1 MILSHRVENALWLF
15 ICPRERAIKI
25 SQEVERTTK
34 NAESRGKE
42 IMADVINT
50 TTEPTTNNE
59 PQNEENTPSV
69 EELMAQLASERAE
82 KEKYKNRNSFRTTDS
97 GAVNMCRKSNLC
109 SHHPDGGK
117 CDSQLSCGPGLPGD
131 DSGRYKHAV

>member
-1 MILSHRVENALWLF
+1 
-15 ICPRERAIKI
+15 
-25 SQEVERTTK
+25 
-34 NAESRGKE
+34 
-42 IMADVINT
+42 MADVINT

-59 PQNEENTPSV
+59 PQNEEQTPSV

-97 GAVNMCRKSNLC
+97 SAVNMCRKSNLC

-117 CDSQLSCGPGLPGD
+117 RDSQLSCGPGLPGD